1 LLDDPSVRGRVH
13 RWMER
18 GFSKYFFIQNFCDGK
33 SKRAQEMGISYRFQ
47 DKLAT
52 GVTILVILVS
62 TNFYKFGTRIPLF
75 KNLLD
80 KQLVNKLSALLESYG
95 HADFITDASEYKLQ
109 ISK

>member
-1 LLDDPSVRGRVH
+1 
-13 RWMER
+13 
-18 GFSKYFFIQNFCDGK
+18 
-33 SKRAQEMGISYRFQ
+33 
-47 DKLAT
+47 
-52 GVTILVILVS
+52 VILVS

-109 ISK
+109 TSK